1 MSNLF
6 YRNRQTGDLEEEHVY
21 GGPILRLF
29 YGQSKLSRYVGRFLA
44 YVIAYCPWVSKLYG
58 WSQRRK
64 WSKRKI
70 LPFIQR
76 YRLKPEEFA
85 VDPSTFVSF
94 DAFFTRQLRPEGRVI
109 AAGDDVAIIPADG
122 RYRFFPKIDEATLFG
137 IKGSTFNL
145 AKLLQDPQLAKS
157 YEQGSMIIARLA
169 PCDYHRFHFPCACT
183 PKEAVP
189 LNGPLYSV
197 NPLALQRN
205 LGILWQNKRVLT
217 VLESPSFGDILYI
230 EVGATNVGT
239 IHQTY
244 MPGVSYVK
252 GAEKG
257 YFSFGGSTVILLF
270 EKDRLVLDADLIQA
284 SKCDEEL
291 LCQMG
296 QSMGRAQEKEEN
308 E

>member
-6 YRNRQTGDLEEEHVY
+6 YRNRQTGNLEEEQIY
-21 GGPILRLF
+21 GGRILRLL
-29 YGQSKLSRYVGRFLA
+29 YGQSRLTRYVGRFLA
-44 YVIAYCPWVSKLYG
+44 HAIAYCPWLSRLYG

-76 YRLKPEEFA
+76 YKLKPEEFA
-85 VDPSTFVSF
+85 VDPTTFVSF

-109 AAGDDVAIIPADG
+109 APGDHVAIIPADG
-122 RYRFFPKIDEATLFG
+122 RYRFFPEIDQGTLFG

-145 AKLLQDPQLAKS
+145 KKLLQNSLLAKR
-157 YEQGSMIIARLA
+157 YEQGSMILARLA
-169 PCDYHRFHFPCACT
+169 PCDYHRFHFPCACSPGQAT
-183 PKEAVP
+183 A

-217 VLESPSFGDILYI
+217 VLESPIFGDILYI

-244 MPGVSYVK
+244 TPGVAYAK

-270 EKDRLVLDADLIQA
+270 EKGRLLLDPDLTK
-284 SKCDEEL
+284 SSRCDEEL

-296 QSMGRAQEKEEN
+296 QSMGRAQAP
-308 E
+308 